1 MRLNHSGFE
10 VAALPVGVRGT
21 MTQVGFAQPLAQV
34 RVLLLLQF
42 DNPRL
47 QLVDLAHRLFEFT
60 VQVMVLR
67 LQVAHRILEPQLG
80 WLG

>member
-21 MTQVGFAQPLAQV
+21 MTQVGFAQLLAQV
-34 RVLLLLQF
+34 RVLLLQF